1 MKRGFYPRL
10 AWSGMRKNSKLYLP
24 YTIACIGM
32 TAMFYILMHLAY
44 SPALKLIPSSTS
56 VTMTLSLGS
65 FVMGVFS
72 LLFLFY
78 TNSFLVRRRY
88 KEFGLYN
95 VLGMNK
101 GNISR
106 VLAWE
111 ALINALISLVGGLFL
126 GIALSKLAEL
136 GLVNIMGRDTDLD
149 LRISVNALEFTTLF
163 YCGIFLLI
171 YLNSLIK
178 IRRSSA
184 SELVK
189 SENFGEKPP
198 RANWLFGLAGI
209 VILAAAYYIAV
220 SIKTPLTALSLFFIA
235 VIMVIVAT
243 YLIFIAG
250 SVWICR
256 LLQKNKRYYYKKNHF
271 VSVSSM
277 VYRMKRNGAG
287 LASICILATM
297 VLVMIS
303 STTCL
308 YFGAEDALRDRYP
321 RDISISASYSG
332 LDSMT
337 DENISALRGEISAA
351 VGGAETEN
359 ILDYRCASLVGSL
372 ENGILD
378 LSEASIYSTAMTT
391 YDYVAEV
398 YIVPLADYNAIAG
411 TNESL
416 GSDEAMIYAYRMD
429 YTDKTFAVDELVSFR
444 VKKVLDSFPI
454 ADGSAMASIAPTVFV
469 IVPDFAD
476 TVAKLGGAVSSSG
489 DEPASLSWNYAFDTP
504 VSDEE
509 ETAMCERIGERL
521 SECSETG
528 GYRYYS
534 RESLAANRAD
544 FYGMYGG
551 LFFLGIMLSIAF
563 ICAAVLI
570 IYYKQ
575 ISEGYED
582 RRRFE
587 IMQNV
592 GMTKKE
598 IRSSINSQ
606 LLTVFFLPLIFAGL
620 HLGFAFP
627 FIHKL
632 LMLFNLSNLPLLIG
646 TTAISFGVF
655 ALLYAVVFRVT
666 SNAYYNI
673 VS

>member
-24 YTIACIGM
+24 YTLACIGM
-32 TAMFYILMHLAY
+32 TAMFYILMHLAD
-44 SPALKLIPSSTS
+44 SPALKLIPSSAS

-78 TNSFLVRRRY
+78 TNSFLVRRRF

-111 ALINALISLVGGLFL
+111 ALINALISLAGGLFL

-136 GLVNIMGRDTDLD
+136 GLVNIMGGDTDLD
-149 LRISVNALEFTTLF
+149 LRISVKALEFTVMF
-163 YCGIFLLI
+163 FCGIFLLI

-429 YTDKTFAVDELVSFR
+429 YTDKIFAADELVSFR

-521 SECSETG
+521 SERSETG

-544 FYGMYGG
+544 FYGMFGG

>member
-24 YTIACIGM
+24 YTLACIGM
-32 TAMFYILMHLAY
+32 TAMFYILMHLAD
-44 SPALKLIPSSTS
+44 SPALKLIPSSAS
-56 VTMTLSLGS
+56 VTVTLSLGS

-78 TNSFLVRRRY
+78 TNSFLVRRRF

-136 GLVNIMGRDTDLD
+136 GLVNIMGGKTDLN
-149 LRISVNALEFTTLF
+149 LRVSVNALEFTTLF

-521 SECSETG
+521 SERSESG
-528 GYRYYS
+528 GYLYYS

-544 FYGMYGG
+544 FYGMFGG

>member
-24 YTIACIGM
+24 YTLACIGM
-32 TAMFYILMHLAY
+32 TAMFYILMHLAD
-44 SPALKLIPSSTS
+44 SPALKLIPSSAS
-56 VTMTLSLGS
+56 VTVTLSLGS

-78 TNSFLVRRRY
+78 TNSFLVRRRF

-111 ALINALISLVGGLFL
+111 ALINALISLAGGLFL

-136 GLVNIMGRDTDLD
+136 GLVNIMGGDTDLD
-149 LRISVNALEFTTLF
+149 LRISVKALEFTVMF
-163 YCGIFLLI
+163 FCGIFLLI

-416 GSDEAMIYAYRMD
+416 GSGEAMIYAYRMD

-509 ETAMCERIGERL
+509 EIALCERIGERL

-528 GYRYYS
+528 GYLYYS

-544 FYGMYGG
+544 FYGMFGG

>member
-24 YTIACIGM
+24 YTLACIGM

-44 SPALKLIPSSTS
+44 SPALELLSSSGEVSTI
-56 VTMTLSLGS
+56 LRLGS
-65 FVMGVFS
+65 FVIGVFS

-78 TNSFLVRRRY
+78 TNSFLVRRRF

-136 GLVNIMGRDTDLD
+136 GLVNIMGGDTDLD
-149 LRISVNALEFTTLF
+149 LRISVKALEFTVMF
-163 YCGIFLLI
+163 FCGIFLLI

-398 YIVPLADYNAIAG
+398 YIVPLADYNAIGG

-416 GSDEAMIYAYRMD
+416 SSDEAVIYAYRMD
-429 YTDKTFAVDELVSFR
+429 YTDKTFAVDDLVSFR

-528 GYRYYS
+528 GYLYYS

-544 FYGMYGG
+544 FYGMFGG

>member
-24 YTIACIGM
+24 YTLACIGM

-44 SPALKLIPSSTS
+44 SPALKLIPSSAS
-56 VTMTLSLGS
+56 VTVTLSLGS

-78 TNSFLVRRRY
+78 TNSFLVRRRF

-136 GLVNIMGRDTDLD
+136 GLVNIMGGDTDLD
-149 LRISVNALEFTTLF
+149 LRISVKALEFTVMF
-163 YCGIFLLI
+163 FCGIFLLI

-521 SECSETG
+521 SECSESG
-528 GYRYYS
+528 GYLYYS

>member
-32 TAMFYILMHLAY
+32 TAMFYILMHLAD

-78 TNSFLVRRRY
+78 TNSFLVRRRF

-111 ALINALISLVGGLFL
+111 ALINALISLAGGLFL

-136 GLVNIMGRDTDLD
+136 GLVNIMGGDTDLD
-149 LRISVNALEFTTLF
+149 LRISVKALEFTVMF
-163 YCGIFLLI
+163 FCGIFLLI

>member
-24 YTIACIGM
+24 YTLACIGM
-32 TAMFYILMHLAY
+32 TAMFYILMHLAD
-44 SPALKLIPSSTS
+44 SPALKLIPSSAS

-111 ALINALISLVGGLFL
+111 ALINALISLAGGLFL

-136 GLVNIMGRDTDLD
+136 GLVNIMGGDTDLD
-149 LRISVNALEFTTLF
+149 LRISVKALEFTVMF
-163 YCGIFLLI
+163 FCGIFLLI

-372 ENGILD
+372 KDGVLD

-521 SECSETG
+521 SECSESG
-528 GYRYYS
+528 GYLYYS

-544 FYGMYGG
+544 FYGMFGG

>member
-24 YTIACIGM
+24 YTLACIGM
-32 TAMFYILMHLAY
+32 TAMFYILMHLAD
-44 SPALKLIPSSTS
+44 SPALKLIPSSAS
-56 VTMTLSLGS
+56 VTVTLSLGS

-78 TNSFLVRRRY
+78 TNSFLVRRRF

-111 ALINALISLVGGLFL
+111 ALINALISLAGGLFL

-136 GLVNIMGRDTDLD
+136 GLVNIMGGDTDLD
-149 LRISVNALEFTTLF
+149 LRISVKALEFTVMF
-163 YCGIFLLI
+163 FCGIFLLI

-509 ETAMCERIGERL
+509 EIAMCERIGERL

-528 GYRYYS
+528 GYLYYS

-544 FYGMYGG
+544 FYGMFGG

>member
-24 YTIACIGM
+24 YSLACIGM
-32 TAMFYILMHLAY
+32 TAMFYILMHLAD
-44 SPALKLIPSSTS
+44 SPALKLIPSSAS
-56 VTMTLSLGS
+56 VTVTLSLGS

-78 TNSFLVRRRY
+78 TNSFLVRRRF

-136 GLVNIMGRDTDLD
+136 GLVNIMGGKTDLN
-149 LRISVNALEFTTLF
+149 LRVSVNALEFTTLF

-521 SECSETG
+521 SECSESG
-528 GYRYYS
+528 GYLYYS

-544 FYGMYGG
+544 FYGMFGG

>member
-24 YTIACIGM
+24 YTLACIGM
-32 TAMFYILMHLAY
+32 TAMFYILMHLAD
-44 SPALKLIPSSTS
+44 SPALKLIPSSAS
-56 VTMTLSLGS
+56 VTVTLRLGS

-78 TNSFLVRRRY
+78 TNSFLVRRRF

-111 ALINALISLVGGLFL
+111 ALINALISLAGGLFL

-136 GLVNIMGRDTDLD
+136 GLVNIMGGDTDLD
-149 LRISVNALEFTTLF
+149 LRISVKALEFTVMF
-163 YCGIFLLI
+163 FCGIFLLI

-308 YFGAEDALRDRYP
+308 YFGTEGALRDRYP

-398 YIVPLADYNAIAG
+398 YIVPLADYNAIGG

-521 SECSETG
+521 SECSESG
-528 GYRYYS
+528 GYLYYS

>member
-24 YTIACIGM
+24 YTLACIGM
-32 TAMFYILMHLAY
+32 TAMFYILMHLAD
-44 SPALKLIPSSTS
+44 SPALKLIPSSAS

-78 TNSFLVRRRY
+78 TNSFLVRRRF

-111 ALINALISLVGGLFL
+111 ALINALISLAGGLFL

-136 GLVNIMGRDTDLD
+136 GLVNIMGGDTDLD
-149 LRISVNALEFTTLF
+149 LRISVKALEFTVMF
-163 YCGIFLLI
+163 FCGIFLLI
-171 YLNSLIK
+171 YINSLIK

-378 LSEASIYSTAMTT
+378 LSEASIYSTAMIT

-509 ETAMCERIGERL
+509 EIAMCERIGERL
-521 SECSETG
+521 SECSESG
-528 GYRYYS
+528 GYLYYS

-544 FYGMYGG
+544 FYGMFGG

>member
-24 YTIACIGM
+24 YTLACIGM
-32 TAMFYILMHLAY
+32 TAMFYILMHLAD
-44 SPALKLIPSSTS
+44 SPALKLIPSSAS
-56 VTMTLSLGS
+56 VTATLSLGS

-78 TNSFLVRRRY
+78 TNSFLVRRRF

-111 ALINALISLVGGLFL
+111 ALINALISLAGGLFL

-136 GLVNIMGRDTDLD
+136 GLVNIMGGDTDLD
-149 LRISVNALEFTTLF
+149 LRISVKALEFTVMF
-163 YCGIFLLI
+163 FCGIFLLI

-509 ETAMCERIGERL
+509 EIALCERIGERL

-528 GYRYYS
+528 GYLYYS

-544 FYGMYGG
+544 FYGMFGG

>member
-24 YTIACIGM
+24 YTLACIGM

-56 VTMTLSLGS
+56 VSVTLSLGS

-78 TNSFLVRRRY
+78 TNSFLVRRRF

-136 GLVNIMGRDTDLD
+136 GLVNIMGGDADLD
-149 LRISVNALEFTTLF
+149 LRISVKALEFTVMF
-163 YCGIFLLI
+163 FCGIFLLI

-521 SECSETG
+521 SECSESG
-528 GYRYYS
+528 GYLYYS

-544 FYGMYGG
+544 FYGMFGG

>member
-24 YTIACIGM
+24 YTLACIGM
-32 TAMFYILMHLAY
+32 TAMFYILMHLAD
-44 SPALKLIPSSTS
+44 SPALKLIPSSAS
-56 VTMTLSLGS
+56 VTVTLSLGS

-78 TNSFLVRRRY
+78 TNSFLVRRRF

-111 ALINALISLVGGLFL
+111 ALINALISLAGGLFL

-136 GLVNIMGRDTDLD
+136 GLVNIMGGDTDLD
-149 LRISVNALEFTTLF
+149 LRISVKALEFTVMF
-163 YCGIFLLI
+163 FCGIFLLI

-509 ETAMCERIGERL
+509 EIAMCERIGERL
-521 SECSETG
+521 SECSESG
-528 GYRYYS
+528 GYLYYS

>member
-24 YTIACIGM
+24 YTLACIGM
-32 TAMFYILMHLAY
+32 TAMFYILMHLAD
-44 SPALKLIPSSTS
+44 SPALKLIPSSAS
-56 VTMTLSLGS
+56 VTVTLSLGS

-78 TNSFLVRRRY
+78 TNSFLVRRRF

-111 ALINALISLVGGLFL
+111 ALINALISLAGGLFL

-136 GLVNIMGRDTDLD
+136 GLVNIMGGDTDLD
-149 LRISVNALEFTTLF
+149 LRISVKALEFTVMF
-163 YCGIFLLI
+163 FCGIFLLI

-521 SECSETG
+521 SERSQTG
-528 GYRYYS
+528 GYLYYS

-544 FYGMYGG
+544 FYGMFGG